1 MPSAPV
7 GFRIVYKE
15 ERTTNRFYNL
25 GLKGQQVTQCTVRM
39 FGCKQFA
46 LHAAHV
52 MTVLWVNGVQD
63 KSEQK
68 AFKKKLVKAQ
78 DSRIEDFDGF

>member
-1 MPSAPV
+1 M
-7 GFRIVYKE
+7 
-15 ERTTNRFYNL
+15 
-25 GLKGQQVTQCTVRM
+25 LKGQQVTQCTVTM
-39 FGCKQFA
+39 FGSKQFA

-68 AFKKKLVKAQ
+68 AFKKKLVEAQ